1 MEFIERIPLVKV
13 HYLLTLKFS
22 EYKQLDKSSC
32 KNDDERKINFD
43 KMRNFCQAFVKSN
56 GEIKRLYKF
65 TGNNNWGSE
74 SQGSGR
80 LFADGNGIQGLA
92 KKIRGFLLDGIT
104 TDIDMVNAHPVI
116 LRYLCRLHNISHDE
130 LDFYIENR
138 DVILSEF
145 SDRET
150 GKTLFLKALNDDK
163 LNKKEKNIK
172 FKAFDREMKEIQ
184 KIITK
189 LTCYKDIVADVPSN
203 KLYNWYG
210 SAINRIMCFY
220 ENKILQLII
229 SELNKLGIEICAP
242 MFDGILIYVNN
253 FNLLEHLEEKI
264 NNEFNGLNMK
274 LSIKEH
280 NKDIIMPDNFKIP
293 ENINEGQKKGVF
305 NDLEASIKVFELYPH
320 WKYCK
325 GELYAFDDKTGMWSN
340 DKSIH
345 DSIVIKFKE
354 HLYVANLDPSGK
366 ADVSKTKSY
375 GNTECLRNKIYSS
388 LKTLCHDDNWIN
400 EKQYSSLGKLLF
412 KNGYFDSAEGTFF
425 DKFNPDILFFCQI
438 PHNFEAFSDGD
449 KEYMEVVKQKL
460 FYNPLG
466 KSQADFLIINLS
478 RGLMGDMM
486 KRFMMG
492 LGGTNCGKSIMTTAI
507 SLACGSYV
515 GSFNAENLAY
525 RNSSEDEGKSMRW
538 AMLLKDKRLIFSNEM
553 KTKTVINGNMV
564 KKLSSGGDK
573 LIGRTH
579 GKEET
584 EFITQFLTVCF
595 ANDLP
600 KIEPY
605 DDAVDNRLKY
615 VSFKKEFVEKPSNE
629 FELLKDPEIEQ
640 AIRTLRF
647 QRVLVG
653 LFIQTYMDIK
663 ENGIP
668 EEPIEVVIA
677 KDEWA
682 GDDANPLEKILNE
695 FTITNDK
702 DDYVESS
709 TIQDYL
715 VKNKIDMTMKKFGQ
729 LLHKYCILNKYEN
742 VDRSDRKI
750 KGKTKKVWTGI
761 KTIEELEE

>member
-1 MEFIERIPLVKV
+1 MEFVERIPLLKLN
-13 HYLLTLKFS
+13 YLLSLKFS
-22 EYKQLDKSSC
+22 EYKQYDKSSA
-32 KNDDERKINFD
+32 KNDDERKTNFE
-43 KMRNFCQAFVKSN
+43 KMRKFCESFIKAN

-65 TGNNNWGSE
+65 TGNNNWGNDND
-74 SQGSGR
+74 GSGR
-80 LFADGNGIQGLA
+80 LFADGNGIQGLP

-116 LRYLCRLHNISHDE
+116 LRYLCRLHNIEHSE

-138 DVILSEF
+138 DTILSEF
-145 SDRET
+145 ADRET
-150 GKTLFLKALNDDK
+150 GKTLFLKATNDDK
-163 LNKKEKNIK
+163 LNKKEKNAK
-172 FKAFDREMKEIQ
+172 FKAYDKEMKDIQ

-210 SAINRIMCFY
+210 SAVNRIMCFY
-220 ENKILQLII
+220 ENKILQVII
-229 SELNKLGIEICAP
+229 CELNKLDVEICAP
-242 MFDGILIYVNN
+242 MFDGLLFYGSGNS
-253 FNLLEHLEEKI
+253 NLLQCLEEKI
-264 NNEFNGLNMK
+264 NSQFNGLNMK
-274 LSIKEH
+274 LSFKEH
-280 NKDIIMPDNFKIP
+280 SKDIAMPDDFKIP
-293 ENINEGQKKGVF
+293 EKVSENSKKGVF
-305 NDLEASIKVFELYPH
+305 NDLEASIKLFELYPH

-325 GELYAFDDKTGMWSN
+325 GELYAFDNKTGMWST

-345 DSIVIKFKE
+345 DSIVIQFTE
-354 HLYVANLDPSGK
+354 HLYVANLDKDGK
-366 ADVSKTKSY
+366 PDVSKTKSY
-375 GNTECLRNKIYSS
+375 GNTESLRNKIYSS

-412 KNGYFDSAEGTFF
+412 KNGYFDSKQGMFF
-425 DKFNPDILFFCQI
+425 DKFNPEILFFCQI
-438 PHNFEAFSDGD
+438 PHNFEAFSDED
-449 KEYMEVVKQKL
+449 MEYMQDVKQRL

-466 KSQADFLIINLS
+466 NSQADFLIINLS

-486 KRFMMG
+486 KRFIMG

-615 VSFKKEFVEKPSNE
+615 VSFKKEFVENPSNE
-629 FELLKDPEIEQ
+629 FELLKDPAIEQ
-640 AIRTLRF
+640 EIRTLRF

-668 EEPIEVVIA
+668 DEPVEVIIA

-695 FTITNDK
+695 FTITNFR
-702 DDYVESS
+702 
-709 TIQDYL
+709 
-715 VKNKIDMTMKKFGQ
+715 KNN
-729 LLHKYCILNKYEN
+729 L
-742 VDRSDRKI
+742 KI
-750 KGKTKKVWTGI
+750 KSFTNIYETY
-761 KTIEELEE
+761 